1 MSLQAGITTFTLPK
15 IRKRTQEDQSL
26 LSLDARKG
34 QTAAAIVSIL
44 LEEWINQYLLPWNF
58 LHMWLFKQQ
67 ISLRLAF

>member
-26 LSLDARKG
+26 LYLDARKG

-44 LEEWINQYLLPWNF
+44 REERVNLYLLPWIF

-67 ISLRLAF
+67 ISLR

>member
-44 LEEWINQYLLPWNF
+44 REERGKSVPLAMDLSAYV
-58 LHMWLFKQQ
+58 LFKQQ
-67 ISLRLAF
+67 ISLR